1 MCRAAK
7 DAGPQTIRTGV
18 PIGRGASGWKTLTGR
33 KPTNTLTDLVIHP
46 WMLTINAGE
55 VQVVKDLLRYAKE
68 EGAWFATV
76 AGPIDL
82 AESN

>member
-1 MCRAAK
+1 M
-7 DAGPQTIRTGV
+7 
-18 PIGRGASGWKTLTGR
+18 TGR

-55 VQVVKDLLRYAKE
+55 VQVVKGLLRYAKE

-76 AGPIDL
+76 AGLIDL